1 VEEIVKRA
9 VEKCEAYRLMRY
21 HCSESSLRA
30 CADVLNI
37 KLPEEILRMSSG
49 FRGGGGGYG
58 DRCGVTEAGIMLISL
73 LYGRTDPLADV
84 SGYSYLTRV
93 LHERFNQELGSYY
106 CRVLRPFAFYLSGPA
121 QNCSHVYQ
129 KGTEIV
135 IRLLLEAD
143 QLIKDMPE
151 IEKYGKSPL
160 RPYEKIRP
168 DVPIE

>member
-1 VEEIVKRA
+1 MEEIVKGA

-58 DRCGVTEAGIMLISL
+58 DRCGVTETGIMLISL

-84 SGYSYLTRV
+84 SGYSYLIRV

-121 QNCSHVYQ
+121 QNCSHVYK

-143 QLIKDMPE
+143 QMIKDMPE
-151 IEKYGKSPL
+151 IEKYGKNPL

-168 DVPIE
+168 DAPVV